1 MAILDKNQ
9 LRAIRQRNEMEMDR
23 GSKSAHG
30 YPKEIIHN
38 LLQTIDFL
46 AKEKKKWQRV
56 AEHRGDRFRK
66 IVEICADAANTPEKD
81 EKGELL

>member
-1 MAILDKNQ
+1 MAVLDKNQ
-9 LRAIRQRNEMEMDR
+9 LRAIRQRNDTEISR

-30 YPKEIIHN
+30 YPKEIIHD

-66 IVEICADAANTPEKD
+66 IVEICADAAITPE
-81 EKGELL
+81 EES

>member
-1 MAILDKNQ
+1 MAVLDKNQ
-9 LRAIRQRNEMEMDR
+9 LRAIRQRNEMEMGR

-30 YPKEIIHN
+30 YPKETIHD

-56 AEHRGDRFRK
+56 AEHRGARFRK
-66 IVEICADAANTPEKD
+66 IVEICADAAIAPEED
-81 EKGELL
+81 

>member
-9 LRAIRQRNEMEMDR
+9 LRAIRQRNGMEISR
-23 GSKSAHG
+23 GGKSTHG
-30 YPKEIIHN
+30 YPKEIIHD

-66 IVEICADAANTPEKD
+66 IVEICADAAVAPE
-81 EKGELL
+81 EES

>member
-9 LRAIRQRNEMEMDR
+9 LRAIRQRNEMEVAK
-23 GSKSAHG
+23 GGKSAYG
-30 YPKEIIHN
+30 YPKDLIRD

-56 AEHRGDRFRK
+56 AEHRGDRFRR
-66 IVEICADAANTPEKD
+66 IVEICADAATTPMEN
-81 EKGELL
+81 EKGELS